1 MCLCESLSVI
11 VCERE
16 MNMDEL
22 MEKISTLID
31 EKLNERLG
39 SSAKGGEDIW
49 ADLCQGKNMF
59 H

>member
-1 MCLCESLSVI
+1 
-11 VCERE
+11 

-31 EKLNERLG
+31 KKLNERLG